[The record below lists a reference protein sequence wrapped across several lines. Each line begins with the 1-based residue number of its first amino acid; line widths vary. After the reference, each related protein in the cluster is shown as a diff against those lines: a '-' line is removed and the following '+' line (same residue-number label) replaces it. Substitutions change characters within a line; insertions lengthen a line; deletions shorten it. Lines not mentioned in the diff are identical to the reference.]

1 MVGTHRISGF
11 AAVLLIAIILPA
23 APAITPAHGAAAAN
37 LSVAISVNVL
47 EASRNNTLAMEVM
60 NVGKYM
66 TELDV
71 ALTMPPS
78 LVLFGDNHWIRSSF
92 LHGDT
97 IRANLTVFA
106 PSSAAGMTLQGSIIA
121 IYKVVGETVP
131 TTETHAISYLV
142 RGWIQM
148 EAYEI
153 TVDPDPAVPG
163 GQITISGNLLN
174 RGVISAM
181 YANVSLAPDRPLVEG
196 SITPTYVGQVDPNA
210 PAPFTVTAVVE
221 TDASPGEYDLTIQVY
236 YSDDLQADHILSVPV
251 RLSVVS
257 QIPST
262 RTTTRGLAEQLVGI
276 TEQLLSDRML
286 LLALGVVII
295 LIIVGLFVRRRRE
308 STED

>member
-1 MVGTHRISGF
+1 MVGTHGISRF
-11 AAVLLIAIILPA
+11 DAVLLIAIILPA
-23 APAITPAHGAAAAN
+23 TSAITPAHAAASAN
-37 LSVAISVNVL
+37 LSATLSAHVL
-47 EASRNNTLAMEVM
+47 EASRNNTLAMEIK

-71 ALTMPPS
+71 ALTIPPP

-106 PSSAAGMTLQGSIIA
+106 PSSAAGMTLQGSVIA
-121 IYKVVGETVP
+121 VYKLVGETIP
-131 TTETHAISYLV
+131 TTETHAISFLV

-148 EAYEI
+148 ETYEI
-153 TVDPDPAVPG
+153 TVDPDPAIPG

-181 YANVSLAPDRPLVEG
+181 YANVSLAPGQPLAG
-196 SITPTYVGQVDPNA
+196 DSITPAYVGQVDPNA

-236 YSDDLQADHILSVPV
+236 YSDDLQADHILSVPF

-257 QIPST
+257 EIPNT
-262 RTTTRGLAEQLVGI
+262 RTTTRGLTEQLIDI
-276 TEQLLSDRML
+276 TEQLLSDQLL

-295 LIIVGLFVRRRRE
+295 LIVVGLYLRRRRK
-308 STED
+308 SAED

>member
-1 MVGTHRISGF
+1 M
-11 AAVLLIAIILPA
+11 
-23 APAITPAHGAAAAN
+23 
-37 LSVAISVNVL
+37 
-47 EASRNNTLAMEVM
+47 EASRNNTLAMEIK

-71 ALTMPPS
+71 ALTIPPP

-106 PSSAAGMTLQGSIIA
+106 PSSAAGMTLQGSVIA
-121 IYKVVGETVP
+121 VYKLVGETIP
-131 TTETHAISYLV
+131 TTETHAISFLV

-153 TVDPDPAVPG
+153 TVDPDPAIPG

-181 YANVSLAPDRPLVEG
+181 YANVSLAPDRPLATG

-210 PAPFTVTAVVE
+210 PAPFTVTAQVDPDE
-221 TDASPGEYDLTIQVY
+221 SPGEYELMIRVY
-236 YSDDLQADHILSVPV
+236 YSDDLQANHILSVPV
-251 RLSVVS
+251 TLSVVS
-257 QIPST
+257 ELPNT
-262 RTTTRGLAEQLVGI
+262 RTTSRGIA
-276 TEQLLSDRML
+276 EQLLSDQML

-295 LIIVGLFVRRRRE
+295 LIVIGVYLRRRRK
-308 STED
+308 SMED